1 MTELEKRE
9 IKSRRMVVIWIVSF
23 FGTIFAMNAFM
34 ITRASQTFNG
44 VVAKKS
50 YQQGIDY
57 NKTLD
62 ARKQIVEEGLSQDL
76 IIDIKDLALDLNL
89 KLAHTS
95 KNYKMPESVII
106 SVERPTNEGQDF
118 KLELLKKFNYK
129 KSLELQEF
137 QRGVWNIKYTLS
149 TLDNIQV
156 EFKSRIIVK

>member
-9 IKSRRMVVIWIVSF
+9 NKSRRMVIIWIVSF

-62 ARKQIVEEGLSQDL
+62 ARKQIVEEGLSQNL
-76 IIDIKDLALDLNL
+76 VANINDLALDLEL
-89 KLAHTS
+89 QLDHADKA
-95 KNYKMPESVII
+95 YKMPESIII
-106 SVERPTNEGQDF
+106 SVERPTNEDQDF
-118 KLELLKKFNYK
+118 KLELLKKLDYK
-129 KSLELQEF
+129 KSITLHEF
-137 QRGVWNIKYTLS
+137 QRGVWNIKYTLA
-149 TLDNIQV
+149 TLDNKQV

>member
-9 IKSRRMVVIWIVSF
+9 NKSRRMVIIWIVSF

-62 ARKQIVEEGLSQDL
+62 ARKQIVEEGLS
-76 IIDIKDLALDLNL
+76 
-89 KLAHTS
+89 
-95 KNYKMPESVII
+95 
-106 SVERPTNEGQDF
+106 
-118 KLELLKKFNYK
+118 
-129 KSLELQEF
+129 
-137 QRGVWNIKYTLS
+137 
-149 TLDNIQV
+149 
-156 EFKSRIIVK
+156 